1 MTHYSTATQIFAKS
15 ISDILISWIIIKIEI
30 VKNHAFVDINRIRMN
45 FWYLSFKSNEKDKS
59 RRNIDKEEFKFSSRL
74 FYIHPEYDETG
85 DAQNFDICLIKSS
98 IDENGIRRDLSSNF
112 ETIPC
117 LPDALNLKKVL
128 RKIEILISTRLKI
141 FSGTWSILLGCR
153 LGPWSV
159 EWSSIEFSQGNRS
172 QFIWS
177 RLLFES

>member
-1 MTHYSTATQIFAKS
+1 MSLILVWRYFGPDWVTPGS
-15 ISDILISWIIIKIEI
+15 ISDILISGIIIKIEI
-30 VKNHAFVDINRIRMN
+30 FKNHAFVDINCLRMN

-59 RRNIDKEEFKFSSRL
+59 RRNIDKEEFQFSSRL

-128 RKIEILISTRLKI
+128 RKIEIFISSRWKNLFRNMEHLVGLPVGAMI
-141 FSGTWSILLGCR
+141 SRMEFHRIL
-153 LGPWSV
+153 
-159 EWSSIEFSQGNRS
+159 
-172 QFIWS
+172 S
-177 RLLFES
+177 RQ